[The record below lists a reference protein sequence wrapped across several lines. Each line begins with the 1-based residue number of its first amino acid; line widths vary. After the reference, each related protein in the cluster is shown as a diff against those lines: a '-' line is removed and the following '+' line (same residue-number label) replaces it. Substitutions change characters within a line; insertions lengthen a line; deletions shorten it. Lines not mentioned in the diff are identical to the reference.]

1 MAKDDSLK
9 KPKKKDFNRM
19 MIFISAMLIS
29 FLWIVL
35 FLFVKKSSELVVAV
49 IISVP
54 CTCLERLK
62 RSSS

>member
-19 MIFISAMLIS
+19 MIFLSAMLIS

-49 IISVP
+49 IISAG
-54 CTCLERLK
+54 
-62 RSSS
+62 